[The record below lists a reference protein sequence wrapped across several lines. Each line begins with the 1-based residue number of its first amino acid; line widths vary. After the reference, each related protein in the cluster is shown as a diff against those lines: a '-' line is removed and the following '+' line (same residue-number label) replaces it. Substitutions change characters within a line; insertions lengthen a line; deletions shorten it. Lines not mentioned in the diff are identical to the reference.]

1 MDIQATISKLQS
13 DIKNLAN
20 SIHLTELYCSSW
32 KSSAKIKTEANDD
45 YAVFDWREYH
55 FYKDKIDKLVKQQ
68 KINKSLYKLMCTIQ
82 KQMPNGSISMAQI
95 RGCK

>member
-13 DIKNLAN
+13 DIKRASRFINW
-20 SIHLTELYCSSW
+20 LTAQNKEVLEE
-32 KSSAKIKTEANDD
+32 AKAYSDD
-45 YAVFDWREYH
+45 KYFWRNYH
-55 FYKDKIDKLVKQQ
+55 DNKDRLGLEVKQQ

-95 RGCK
+95 REL

>member
-13 DIKNLAN
+13 EIKREAHFTAWLTAQNKEVLEEAKARPDDKYFWRNYHDNKDRLAL
-20 SIHLTELYCSSW
+20 S
-32 KSSAKIKTEANDD
+32 
-45 YAVFDWREYH
+45 
-55 FYKDKIDKLVKQQ
+55 VKRQ

-95 RGCK
+95 REM